1 MSRQI
6 VANLGFMLQLAGL
19 VNLLP
24 VSVGLLLNEIQT
36 LPPLFLVTVVFLAL
50 GFLMNSLSERKEL
63 GFLSS
68 IFFIMLSFILLSL
81 IGAIPFFY
89 IDPFPSANILD
100 RFTNAFFESASGF
113 TTTGFSFIQTPE
125 TLSSS
130 LLVYRSTTELIGGVG
145 IVFLLLSFFCSRDSL
160 GRLGDALG
168 IKRLGPNLRT
178 NFLFILLI
186 YSAFIAVAT
195 SFFYIIGYRDIVSS
209 GSFAIDMLTGG
220 FAPSPEAFSQ
230 YLNPP
235 ALITISLLMFLG
247 SINFD
252 LLYSVLT
259 SRLAGLDTSE
269 IMTYVIVLGSGTVL
283 LMMASGVGV
292 FDSFVHV
299 LSMSSGTGFDYLNLT
314 TMNETVT
321 WLFILLMLLGGCS
334 FSMAGGVKMD
344 RVVAF
349 ARSCKLYV
357 NDVLG
362 EETTQPSG
370 NYLIYEFAP
379 ALINIIVYVVVF
391 VVLSLIFST
400 MGISLRDALFEMA
413 SALSTCGASIGA
425 INLGMPIFYKWLIII
440 AMIIGRV
447 ETLPVLISVAVLCRV
462 GMVVV
467 GEVYRRIRNSSKRLR
482 APTRKGE
489 RRTGKE
495 SSEEQTRLKNG
506 L

>member
-24 VSVGLLLNEIQT
+24 VGVGLLLNEIQT

-68 IFFIMLSFILLSL
+68 IFFITLSFILLSL

-89 IDPFPSANILD
+89 VDPFPSVNILD

-125 TLSSS
+125 MLPSS
-130 LLVYRSTTELIGGVG
+130 LLLYRSTTELIGGVG

-168 IKRLGPNLRT
+168 IKKLGDNPRT
-178 NFLFILLI
+178 NFLFILMI
-186 YSAFIAVAT
+186 YSSFIIVAT
-195 SFFYIIGYRDIVSS
+195 SFFYIIGFRDVVSS

-220 FAPSPEAFSQ
+220 FAPSGAALSK
-230 YLNPP
+230 YLNPA

-252 LLYSVLT
+252 LLHSVLT
-259 SRLAGLDTSE
+259 RRLAGLDTSE
-269 IMTYVIVLGSGTVL
+269 IMTYVMVLGSGTIL

-299 LSMSSGTGFDYLNLT
+299 LSMSSGTGLDYLNLT

-334 FSMAGGVKMD
+334 FSMTGGIKMD
-344 RVVAF
+344 RIVAIV
-349 ARSCKLYV
+349 RSCKLYI
-357 NDVLG
+357 NDALG

-370 NYLIYEFAP
+370 NYLVYEFAP
-379 ALINIIVYVVVF
+379 ALINIIIYIAVF
-391 VVLSLIFST
+391 AVLALIFTT
-400 MGISLRDALFEMA
+400 MGISLRDALFETA
-413 SALSTCGASIGA
+413 SALSTCGASTGA
-425 INLGMPIFYKWLIII
+425 TNLAMPLLYKWLIII

-447 ETLPVLISVAVLCRV
+447 DTAPVLVSFAVLCRV

-467 GEVYRRIRNSSKRLR
+467 GEVYRRIRNSSKSLR
-482 APTRKGE
+482 APTSKGE
-489 RRTGKE
+489 RRTREE